1 MMCISQRLF
10 WPLWKTG
17 WSTTNIEVG
26 IPVKRQELGMTV
38 GSRET
43 KGLRMVPK
51 TLDEATAGSP
61 WGREEPDVAEGLT

>member
-1 MMCISQRLF
+1 
-10 WPLWKTG
+10 
-17 WSTTNIEVG
+17 
-26 IPVKRQELGMTV
+26 MTV

-51 TLDEATAGSP
+51 TLDEATAGSS